1 MATPETRYEFLV
13 KEHKRLHDMVSYL
26 ESDSTSAK
34 IRADIKKKKLAVKD
48 ELTKLKTELGIPDE
62 A

>member
-48 ELTKLKTELGIPDE
+48 ELTKLKAELGIPDE
-62 A
+62 T

>member
-26 ESDSTSAK
+26 ESDSSSSK
-34 IRADIKKKKLAVKD
+34 IKADIKKKKLIVKD
-48 ELTKLKTELGIPDE
+48 ELTKLKAELRIPDE

>member
-34 IRADIKKKKLAVKD
+34 IRADIKKKKLTVKD
-48 ELTKLKTELGIPDE
+48 ELTKLKAALGIPDE

>member
-48 ELTKLKTELGIPDE
+48 ELTKLKAALGIPDE

>member
-26 ESDSTSAK
+26 ESDSTSSK
-34 IRADIKKKKLAVKD
+34 IKADIKKKKLAVKD
-48 ELTKLKTELGIPDE
+48 ELTKLKAELGILDE